1 MARAKAPR
9 EGTLRPRA
17 VAVPVATEFGW
28 VLALAFAPAPAS
40 SGDAASVDAAIL
52 GEDEEKP
59 KRASLEQARA
69 KLTFYDQY
77 GRGYQSKAG
86 PPSGPGSER
95 LQVLQPMGMV
105 TIRQANPAIAHTI
118 TMAFDA
124 VSSASAD
131 ALDAVSSASRYNE
144 AATLDVVTSVDTSEQ
159 DSLSFRYGVHI
170 EEHWRSGFGGFGY
183 AGSFNEENT
192 VVSASVNAIVD
203 YFDDLHPRGWNET
216 QTYRFALNENLSVV
230 QVLSPTTL
238 AMFSYGVTYQQ
249 GTLENGWNSL
259 YVSDAPTYGCFDSV
273 DQRAAYDCP
282 NRRRENLPRRRVRHA
297 MAAQVGQHLPRS
309 RTTLKARY
317 RHYRDDFSL
326 RAHTIDSWVYQWMG
340 RRVYLRLGY
349 RFHRQSGVEYWQRS
363 VLTTTPTEAFAT
375 ADSDLARF
383 DAHQPSIKGVF
394 YLRPPGAG
402 SGGAQAVDLGVSRY
416 IRTNDLHVNVFSL
429 GYAQT
434 F

>member
-1 MARAKAPR
+1 M
-9 EGTLRPRA
+9 GTLRPRA
-17 VAVPVATEFGW
+17 VVVLVATELGTLAL
-28 VLALAFAPAPAS
+28 VLAMAPAPVVDEHRAL
-40 SGDAASVDAAIL
+40 DAEIL
-52 GEDEEKP
+52 GEAEQTP
-59 KRASLEQARA
+59 KRASIEQVRAR
-69 KLTFYDQY
+69 LTFYDQD

-86 PPSGPGSER
+86 PPEGPGSER

-105 TIRQANPAIAHTI
+105 TIRQANPAIAHTV
-118 TMAFDA
+118 TMAVDV
-124 VSSASAD
+124 VSAASAD

-144 AATLDVVTSVDTSEQ
+144 AGTLDVTTSVDTSEQ
-159 DSLSFRYGVHI
+159 DTLSFRYGVHV
-170 EEHWRSGFGGFGY
+170 EEHWRSAVGGVGY
-183 AGSFNEENT
+183 SGSFNEDNT
-192 VVSASVNAIVD
+192 VVSASVNAVFD
-203 YFDDLHPRGWNET
+203 YFDDLHPRGWN
-216 QTYRFALNENLSVV
+216 QDQSYRFALNDNLSVV

-259 YVSDAPTYGCFDSV
+259 YVADAPTYGCFDAP

-297 MAAQVGQHLPRS
+297 LAAQIGQNIPRS
-309 RTTLKARY
+309 RTTFKARY
-317 RHYRDDFSL
+317 RHYRDDFEL
-326 RAHTIDSWVYQWMG
+326 RSHTIDAWAYQWMG
-340 RRVYLRLGY
+340 RRAYVRLGY
-349 RFHRQSGVEYWQRS
+349 RFHRQSGVVWWQRS
-363 VLTTTPTEAFAT
+363 VLEATPSDVFAT

-383 DAHQPSIKGVF
+383 DAHQPSIKGVL

-416 IRTNDLHVNVFSL
+416 VRTNNLHVNVFSL